1 MKCIRRVYRKFVL
14 RTARCRDERGQSL
27 VEAALGFP
35 LLMLLFFGIIEFSL
49 VVFTYNTL
57 SNAARE
63 GARYGVMRPNDA
75 AGMATAARRLTT
87 AIQCGGAGMTI
98 SSSQPAADTVRVDV
112 DCNAPLLTQMIITA
126 LGGTGT
132 IPLHASATMQVE

>member
-1 MKCIRRVYRKFVL
+1 MKCIHQVYRKPDL
-14 RTARCRDERGQSL
+14 PPARCRDERGQSL

-63 GARYGVMRPNDA
+63 GARYGTMRPNDT
-75 AGMATAARRLTT
+75 AGMATAARSLTT
-87 AIQCGGAGMTI
+87 AIQCGGAGMSV
-98 SSSQPAADTVRVDV
+98 SSSLPAADTVRVDV
-112 DCNAPLLTQMIITA
+112 DCNVPLLTQMMVQA

>member
-1 MKCIRRVYRKFVL
+1 MLRVL
-14 RTARCRDERGQSL
+14 RARLRGRWQALLVQRGQSL

-63 GARYGVMRPNDA
+63 GARYGTMHPNDA
-75 AGMATAARRLTT
+75 AGMATAARSLTT
-87 AIQCGGAGMTI
+87 AIQCGGAGMSV
-98 SSSQPAADTVRVDV
+98 SSSLPTADTVRVDV
-112 DCNAPLLTQMIITA
+112 DCDAPLLTQMIATA